1 MRGMEFVAVDFET
14 ANGSRASV
22 CQVGVARVVD
32 GVIAE
37 RHCWPVVPPT
47 GADDFA
53 PANVR
58 VHGIDADAVR
68 GAMDWTEAAERL
80 AGLVGMLP
88 VVAHNAAFDADV
100 YAAACAH
107 EGLVPV
113 EWEWVDSLAL
123 ADRFLDANRRDLP
136 SVVHALGLP
145 PFNHHDAGADAAS
158 TAAVVLELGRRFGAT
173 TLGDL
178 LSTWP
183 ARDERVVAVLPSKA
197 RPGAAPDGSGSSV
210 RVKDLPQPNPDA
222 DPGHPLHG
230 HRVVLTGELEGY
242 SRMEA
247 WATLAALGA
256 QPQKGVRKD
265 TTILVVS
272 EALVI
277 DSTYP
282 THLATEK
289 VRKAARY
296 IANGQQLVLMT
307 GSEMLACLDSSNPA
321 PVPAVR
327 EIPVAEEP
335 ARKPTATRSTTT
347 RPAGNP
353 AATST
358 FTPADA
364 EPPTRTRPRS
374 TDHVPAGGL
383 LASPTNAPREAY
395 PAAAASAAERA
406 GKVRAWGLFAAV
418 FLGGALLGSI
428 PAIGP
433 LLALIVW
440 GWAAWKLRADLR
452 ALKARPAGGPG
463 QDGHLPA

>member
-1 MRGMEFVAVDFET
+1 MTGMEFVAVDFET

-22 CQVGVARVVD
+22 CQVGVERVVD

-37 RHCWPVVPPT
+37 RQCWLVTPPT

-58 VHGIDADAVR
+58 VHGIDAEAVR
-68 GAMDWTEAAERL
+68 GAVSWAEAAEQLVR
-80 AGLVGMLP
+80 LVGTSP
-88 VVAHNAAFDADV
+88 VVAHNAAFDAGV

-107 EGLVPV
+107 EGLVPT
-113 EWEWVDSLAL
+113 EWEWVDSLAV
-123 ADRFLDANRRDLP
+123 AERFIDSNRRDLP
-136 SVVHALGLP
+136 SVAHALGLP
-145 PFNHHDAGADAAS
+145 PFSHHDAGADA
-158 TAAVVLELGRRFGAT
+158 TATADVVLELGRRFGAT

-178 LSTWP
+178 LATWP
-183 ARDERVVAVLPSKA
+183 APDERVVAHLPSKA
-197 RPGAAPDGSGSSV
+197 RPGAASDDSGSSV
-210 RVKDLPQPNPDA
+210 RVKDLPQPNPAA
-222 DPGHPLHG
+222 DSGHPLHG
-230 HRVVLTGELEGY
+230 HRVVLTGPLEGY
-242 SRMEA
+242 TRMEA
-247 WATLAALGA
+247 WMALAALGA

-282 THLATEK
+282 THLASEK

-296 IANGQQLVLMT
+296 IAGGQQLVLMT

-327 EIPVAEEP
+327 DIPVAEEP
-335 ARKPTATRSTTT
+335 ARKPAATRSTTT
-347 RPAGNP
+347 RPAGKS
-353 AATST
+353 AAAST

-364 EPPTRTRPRS
+364 KPPTRTRPRS
-374 TDHVPAGGL
+374 TDQVPAGGL
-383 LASPTNAPREAY
+383 LAPPTNAPREAH

-440 GWAAWKLRADLR
+440 GWAVWKLRADLR
-452 ALKARPAGGPG
+452 ALKARPAGDSG